1 MNLSD
6 FAISNIRG
14 SDYRCL
20 IFLIS
25 KNEAINV
32 MQKADLTGKSG
43 NIIEHKN
50 LFSYSKCVKKF

>member
-1 MNLSD
+1 MSINLSD

-25 KNEAINV
+25 KNETIKV

-43 NIIEHKN
+43 T
-50 LFSYSKCVKKF
+50 L